1 MTEIYHEPELTEVV
15 NLCDSR
21 GNLNP
26 AAVGW
31 SRHPLHHCNLRGHWP
46 RKKRW
51 NYWAVISP
59 THLFSVT
66 LSNVDYLGLPFIY
79 LLDFEKKVFTEKTL
93 LKPFGGGCQLPTE
106 VNADVVYQDP
116 AMPISM
122 RQTNQGVHLQV
133 GCPDFEGKSLKV
145 DFLINKP
152 QDHETLNVVIPW
164 SANRFQFTSKQ
175 NTLPAEGTIQ
185 WGDEQILFDSEDTFA
200 CLDFGRGIW
209 PFDCFWNWSSF
220 STRLSDGRTLGINL
234 GAGWTDGTGMNENG
248 LCIDG
253 KLIKLSEDVAF
264 DYNASDF
271 MLPWHLYTTATD
283 RVDLMFTPF
292 YERVAKTDALVI
304 RSEVHQMIGRF
315 SGTLKTELGE
325 SIPIADAIGWAE
337 DHHARW

>member
-1 MTEIYHEPELTEVV
+1 MNENLQEPELTGPVD
-15 NLCDSR
+15 LCDSR

-26 AAVGW
+26 AAIGW
-31 SRHPLHHCNLRGHWP
+31 SRHPLHNCNLQRHWP

-51 NYWAVISP
+51 NYWCVVSP

-66 LSNVDYLGLPFIY
+66 LSDVDYLGLPFIY
-79 LLDFEKKVFTEKTL
+79 LLDFSTKQFAEKTL
-93 LKPFGGGCQLPTE
+93 LKPFGAGCGLPPQ
-106 VNADVVYQDP
+106 VNADVVYDDP

-122 RQTNQGVHLQV
+122 LQNNSGVQIKV
-133 GCPDFEGKSLKV
+133 GCPDFEGRPLKV
-145 DFLINKP
+145 DLQVYYP

-164 SANRFQFTSKQ
+164 SNNRFQFTSKQ
-175 NTLPAEGTIQ
+175 NTLPAEGVIQ
-185 WGDEQILFDSEDTFA
+185 WGDDLIEFNRVDTFA

-209 PFDCFWNWSSF
+209 PFECFWNWSNF
-220 STRLSDGRTLGINL
+220 STRLADGRTVGVNL

-264 DYNASDF
+264 EYDAVNF
-271 MLPWHLYTTATD
+271 MLPWRLHTTLTD
-283 RVDLMFTPF
+283 RVDLRFEPF

-315 SGTLKTELGE
+315 TGTLRTGE
-325 SIPIADAIGWAE
+325 GEAIEIENAIGWAE